1 MQKKLWISAV
11 LIITVL
17 ISGCIF
23 QKENVNQNSTLNSGL
38 IPQTDLPAG
47 FTYMGIHET
56 PVDIGGTS
64 INATEGVYRYNN
76 VEDVYV
82 QVIKNDN
89 PEDLI
94 AKYKSSYN
102 NVKYNPFMEISLN
115 GHKATLVTDY
125 TPVNGTEI
133 PDYSII
139 WATEKAMIIVSS
151 PASDNKT
158 LIAIANATGY

>member
-1 MQKKLWISAV
+1 MSNKLWISAV

-23 QKENVNQNSTLNSGL
+23 DKEKVNPNSTSEP
-38 IPQTDLPAG
+38 IPQTGLPTG

-56 PVDIGGTS
+56 LVDIGGTS

-76 VEDVYV
+76 VDDVYI

-94 AKYKSSYN
+94 AKYKSSYKD
-102 NVKYNPFMEISLN
+102 VKYNPFKEISLN
-115 GHKATLVTDY
+115 GHKATQVM
-125 TPVNGTEI
+125 
-133 PDYSII
+133 DYSTINGKDTPNYAII

-151 PASDNKT
+151 PTSDNNT
-158 LIAIANATGY
+158 VVALATATGS